1 MRIKI
6 LTAGSRGDIDPFLAL
21 ALGLQKAGH
30 EVAMWVPPIFEPR
43 VTKRGIPRASPQG
56 DGKDFAA
63 IQPSRENALKMVQDE
78 GRQALGEMLE
88 ATWLACQDAEAI
100 VYHATVISGPH
111 IAEKLGIPRFAA
123 IQPPILTPTGA
134 FPCPLSPEPAGDA
147 ASDPAT
153 SDPANN
159 RASYREVLDQ
169 LAAPVRDLVDRWRIG
184 TLGLPPRRPEDHP
197 FLTADG
203 RPCPVMYCCSPLL
216 VPRPDDWPETT
227 LATGFWLLP
236 GSPTWQP
243 SSALLDFLAQGQPPV
258 YVGFGSMT
266 GGDAGELAGRVTEA
280 LAATGRRGILASGWG
295 GLATGAVESRDVYVV
310 REVPHEW
317 LFPQMAAVVHH
328 GGASTTG
335 AGLRAG
341 KPTVICPF
349 RGDQPFWGRRVH
361 ELGMGP
367 APIPRD
373 QITAERLAGAIRA
386 AVTDPGMA
394 QRTAQLGERLRA
406 ENGVANAV
414 AFVEAHL

>member
-21 ALGLQKAGH
+21 AVGLQGSGH
-30 EVAMWVPPIFEPR
+30 EVAMWVPPMFEPR
-43 VTKRGIPRASPQG
+43 VTKRGIPYALPRG
-56 DGKDFAA
+56 GGKDFAA
-63 IQPSRENALKMVQDE
+63 IQPSRENALKMVQDD
-78 GRQALGEMLE
+78 GRQALGEMLD
-88 ATWLACQDAEAI
+88 ATWLACQDAEALI
-100 VYHATVISGPH
+100 YHATVISGPH

-147 ASDPAT
+147 AS
-153 SDPANN
+153 NQ
-159 RASYREVLDQ
+159 ASYREVLDQ
-169 LAAPVRDLVDRWRIG
+169 LAAPVRDLVDRWRVG

-197 FLTADG
+197 FLAADG
-203 RPCPVMYCCSPLL
+203 LPCPVMYCCSPLV

-243 SSALLDFLAQGQPPV
+243 ASALLDFLAQGPPPV

-266 GGDAGELAGRVTEA
+266 GGDAQELARWVMEA
-280 LAATGRRGILASGWG
+280 LAATGQRGILASGWG
-295 GLATGAVESRDVYVV
+295 GLAPGAIESRDIHVV

-349 RGDQPFWGRRVH
+349 RGDQPFWGRRVY
-361 ELGMGP
+361 ELGVGP
-367 APIPRD
+367 EPIPRP
-373 QITAERLAGAIRA
+373 QITAERLAGAIRT
-386 AVTDPGMA
+386 AVTDAGMA
-394 QRTAQLGERLRA
+394 RRAARLGERLRT
-406 ENGVANAV
+406 EDGVANAV

>member
-1 MRIKI
+1 MKIRI

-21 ALGLQKAGH
+21 AVGLQQAGH

-43 VTKRGIPRASPQG
+43 VTKRGIPYAAPQG
-56 DGKDFAA
+56 GGQDFAA
-63 IQPSRENALKMVQDE
+63 IQPSQENALKMLQDD

-88 ATWLACQDAEAI
+88 ATWLACQDAEALI
-100 VYHATVISGPH
+100 YHATVISGPH

-134 FPCPLSPEPAGDA
+134 FPCPLSLKPAGDA
-147 ASDPAT
+147 AG
-153 SDPANN
+153 N
-159 RASYREVLDQ
+159 RASYREVLDL
-169 LAAPVRDLVDRWRIG
+169 LAAPVRELVDQWRVDS
-184 TLGLPPRRPEDHP
+184 LGLPPRRPEDHP
-197 FLTADG
+197 FLAADG
-203 RPCPVMYCCSPLL
+203 LACPVMYCCSPLL
-216 VPRPDDWPETT
+216 VPRPGDWPENT

-243 SSALLDFLAQGQPPV
+243 SFALLDFLAQGPPPV
-258 YVGFGSMT
+258 YVGFGSMA
-266 GGDAGELAGRVTEA
+266 GGDAKALADTVVEA
-280 LAATGRRGILASGWG
+280 LAVTGQRGVLASGWG
-295 GLATGAVESRDVYVV
+295 GLEPGSIDSRDVFVV

-361 ELGMGP
+361 DLGAGP
-367 APIPRD
+367 EPIPRH
-373 QITAERLAGAIRA
+373 QITAENLAAAIQA
-386 AVTDPGMA
+386 AAGDPGMA
-394 QRTAQLGERLRA
+394 RQAAGLGEQLRR
-406 ENGVANAV
+406 EDGVANAV
-414 AFVEAHL
+414 AFIGAHL

>member
-21 ALGLQKAGH
+21 AVGLQRAGH
-30 EVAMWVPPIFEPR
+30 EVAMWVPPIFAPR
-43 VTKRGIPRASPQG
+43 VTKRGIPYASPG
-56 DGKDFAA
+56 SGDFAA
-63 IQPSRENALKMVQDE
+63 IQPSRENALRMVQDE
-78 GRQALGEMLE
+78 GRQALGEMME
-88 ATWLACQDAEAI
+88 STWRACQDAEAL
-100 VYHATVISGPH
+100 VYHATVVSGPH

-134 FPCPLSPEPAGDA
+134 FPCPLSSEPAGDA
-147 ASDPAT
+147 ARDPAK
-153 SDPANN
+153 N
-159 RASYREVLDQ
+159 RESYRVMLDQ
-169 LAAPVRDLVDRWRIG
+169 LAAPIRDLVDDWRTS
-184 TLGLPPRRPEDHP
+184 TLGLPPRRREDNP
-197 FLTADG
+197 FLAADG
-203 RPCPVMYCCSPLL
+203 LPNPVIYCCSPLL

-227 LATGFWLLP
+227 VATGFWLLP

-243 SSALLDFLAQGQPPV
+243 SSALLDFLAQGPPPV

-266 GGDAGELAGRVTEA
+266 GGDAQELAGMVMEA
-280 LAATGRRGILASGWG
+280 LAATGQRGVLASGWG
-295 GLATGAVESRDVYVV
+295 GLAPGEIDSRDVYVV

-335 AGLRAG
+335 AGLHAG

-361 ELGMGP
+361 ELGVGP
-367 APIPRD
+367 APIPRN
-373 QITAERLAGAIRA
+373 QITVERLAAAIRA

-394 QRTAQLGERLRA
+394 ERAARLGEQLRT
-406 ENGVANAV
+406 EDGVANAV
-414 AFVEAHL
+414 SFVEAHL